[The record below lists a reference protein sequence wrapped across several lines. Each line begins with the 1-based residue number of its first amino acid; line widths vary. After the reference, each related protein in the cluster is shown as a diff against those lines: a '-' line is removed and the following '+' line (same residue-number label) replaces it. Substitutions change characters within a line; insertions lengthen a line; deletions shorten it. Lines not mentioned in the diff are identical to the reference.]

1 MVFIAVLQPPRPPA
15 LVMLQ
20 VLTLLLHQHRS
31 QEAAAHFRQ
40 HVAHFRQVPSQ
51 LAPLPPA
58 AAAAQQ
64 AWICRQH
71 AVMGELVSTRVD
83 PAHLPPQA
91 SRLLLQCHVEEC
103 GCI

>member
-1 MVFIAVLQPPRPPA
+1 MFSTALQPPQPPA
-15 LVMLQ
+15 HVTLQ

-58 AAAAQQ
+58 AAAAHQ
-64 AWICRQH
+64 AWISRQH

-91 SRLLLQCHVEEC
+91 SLLWLQGQIE
-103 GCI
+103 G

>member
-1 MVFIAVLQPPRPPA
+1 MVFIAVLQPPRPA